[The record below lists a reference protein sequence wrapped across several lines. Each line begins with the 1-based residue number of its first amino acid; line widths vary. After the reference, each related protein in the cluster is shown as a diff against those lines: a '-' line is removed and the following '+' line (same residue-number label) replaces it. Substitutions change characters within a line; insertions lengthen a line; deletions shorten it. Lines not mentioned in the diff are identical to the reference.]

1 MSIRFF
7 IYYFLIYAGSG
18 VYSTY
23 LPVYFSDVGLSSQ
36 QIGGIMSVIPVL
48 AIAGQYT
55 LGYMADKMHALRA
68 VLAAALLAVGFM
80 MPLHTVNGSF
90 VYLMLLSMAVTFVS
104 SSHVPLSDALTLQY
118 CSMHQLKYSRLRL
131 GGTVGYA
138 LMSLIGGLITVS
150 GIEKTFF
157 LSGLMYAAAGLVCL
171 FLLPDIRPEK
181 SGSDNAKAP
190 IRVILKDK
198 TIRLLLLLTIIAY
211 IPSAFHGSFYS
222 IHLVNIASASG
233 INLSVAG
240 TAAFIALIAQSVF
253 LIFADRIM
261 NKIGQNGM
269 LITSFTVMT
278 IRWLG
283 TGLIRSPILLIAINS
298 LDGASNIIVLY
309 CVISYLGGHVAN
321 EWKATGQAMFG
332 ICAYGIA
339 KVIGNITGSSL
350 TKYMG
355 ISGTFVMCAVLTGIT
370 TVCLILRS
378 LACILPRRR

>member
-80 MPLHTVNGSF
+80 MPLHT
-90 VYLMLLSMAVTFVS
+90 VTFVS

-233 INLSVAG
+233 INSSVAG